1 MQEEVAVQLTATHTY
16 AHPVEEVFA
25 VLTDFE
31 AVRAKY
37 EALGHTEVE
46 EVRRE
51 EGGDGSVTLV
61 TRRVVPLEVP
71 GFAKKV
77 LSPKQN
83 VTQTDE
89 WSPAD
94 ADGGRTGSF
103 RVEAKGTPVQL
114 QGVLH
119 LAPDGTAG
127 CTNTTTITIECK
139 LPLVGGKIAD
149 LVAKDARRAV
159 DHEQTWMTQ
168 RLAPS

>member
-16 AHPVEEVFA
+16 AHPVGEVFA

-37 EALGHTEVE
+37 EALGHSDVE
-46 EVRRE
+46 QVRRD
-51 EGGDGSVTLV
+51 EGEDGSVTLV

-94 ADGGRTGSF
+94 AEGGRTGSF
-103 RVEAKGTPVQL
+103 RVEAKGTPVQM
-114 QGVLH
+114 QGALR
-119 LAPDGTAG
+119 LAPDGADG

-149 LVAKDARRAV
+149 LVAKDAHRAV
-159 DHEQTWMTQ
+159 DHEQTWMTE
-168 RLAPS
+168 RLASA